1 MQAEFNRKL
10 ENIVRYGVVAEVNH
24 EKRRAKVQTGNILT
38 DWLPWCALR
47 AGTTK
52 IWSPITP
59 GEQCILISP
68 AGEINSGFILS
79 ALYTLEFNTP
89 SNSPDEHV
97 IQFADNAIIQYN
109 QATSEL
115 KVSGI
120 KTALI
125 EANVS
130 VTLNTPLVHCTQ
142 DMSIDGNVTI
152 QGSVSAKG
160 SAEVQGSINVQGS
173 VNAQGDVTAGGVS
186 LQTHTH
192 AGDSGGT
199 TGVPN

>member
-52 IWSPITP
+52 IWSPITV
-59 GEQCILISP
+59 GEQCVIISP

-79 ALYTLEFNTP
+79 ALYTVEFNTP

-97 IQFADNAIIQYN
+97 IQFADNAVIQYN
-109 QATSEL
+109 QAKGEL
-115 KVSGI
+115 KASGI
-120 KTALI
+120 QTALI
-125 EANVS
+125 EADVS

-142 DMSIDGNVTI
+142 NMSIDGNVTI